1 MLVNATE
8 KKVSCGF
15 RLVSLKGQ
23 NKCVMVIQGMK
34 QTRNIVPVKGVSWWK
49 PPI

>member
-15 RLVSLKGQ
+15 RLASLKGQ

-34 QTRNIVPVKGVSWWK
+34 QTRNIVPVKEVL
-49 PPI
+49 

>member
-34 QTRNIVPVKGVSWWK
+34 QARNIVPVKEVL
-49 PPI
+49 